1 MENNNYVNY
10 VNVNPLPDE
19 AGGINCKTQEG
30 NTDENQNPA
39 VETVKVEGN
48 ETSDTSTES
57 VSDEEA
63 AAKAQEL
70 MRLISDPK
78 VLRAY
83 QDIRS
88 DFYGKR
94 KQVRQVSKK
103 DAKKK
108 KAKRRMA
115 KKSKRS

>member
-1 MENNNYVNY
+1 MDNTNY

-19 AGGINCKTQEG
+19 VGGVNCETKTG
-30 NTDENQNPA
+30 NTEEIRETA
-39 VETVKVEGN
+39 VNMEGN
-48 ETSDTSTES
+48 EASDTSTES